1 VIGAMLYRVKGVAA
15 TGSVVTLDVQARD
28 ETDAHE
34 QARTR
39 GVSVIAVNRRLTL
52 DWRVRSGR
60 SRFPL
65 LLFSQELLA
74 LLQSGISLLEAIQ
87 TLAEK
92 EQRAEVRKILGVL
105 MERLREG
112 HALSAA
118 MQDGE
123 VFPPLYVA
131 LMRASE
137 RTGDLPEALIRYIAY
152 QSQIDVL
159 RKKLA
164 AAAIYPAVLIA
175 VGLLVTLFLLGY
187 VVPRFSEIYA
197 GMGNDLPW
205 LSRMLMH
212 WGNFVAQHGM
222 AAGAFAAG
230 VLAFGAHRLAQ
241 PQTWQ
246 AVGKQLWR
254 LPGVGER
261 VRIFQ
266 LARFYRTLGMLQR
279 GGIAIVPAL
288 GMVTGVLPA
297 ALRPSLELASGLVR
311 EGKPLSEAMERAG
324 LTTSV
329 ALRMLRVGERSGRIG
344 DMMERIAAFYDE
356 EMARWVEWFTR
367 LFEPLLMTVIGVLIG
382 GIVLLLYL
390 PIFELAGNIQ

>member
-1 VIGAMLYRVKGVAA
+1 MILYRVRGV
-15 TGSVVTLDVQARD
+15 GHDGVVVGLDVHAQD
-28 ETDAHE
+28 KSDAQE
-34 QARTR
+34 QAQSLGLAVLTVQREPTWRYRIRSRR
-39 GVSVIAVNRRLTL
+39 G
-52 DWRVRSGR
+52 
-60 SRFPL
+60 RFPL

-74 LLQSGISLLEAIQ
+74 LLQSGISLMEAIQ

-92 EQRAEVRKILGVL
+92 EQRAEVRNILGRL
-105 MERLREG
+105 MARLREG

-118 MQDGE
+118 MQQDDAA
-123 VFPPLYVA
+123 FPALYVA
-131 LMRASE
+131 LIRASE
-137 RTGDLPEALIRYIAY
+137 RTGDLTEALSRYIAY

-159 RKKLA
+159 RKKLIA
-164 AAAIYPAVLIA
+164 ASIYPAVLIG

-187 VVPRFSEIYA
+187 VVPRFSQIYD

-212 WGNFVAQHGM
+212 WGGFIAQHGAM
-222 AAGAFAAG
+222 AG
-230 VLAFGAHRLAQ
+230 VAAVALLALAARQLVQ
-241 PQTWQ
+241 PRTLQSI
-246 AVGKQLWR
+246 GRQLWR
-254 LPGVGER
+254 VPGVGAR
-261 VRIFQ
+261 VRIYQ
-266 LARFYRTLGMLQR
+266 LARFYRTLGMLLR

-288 GMVTGVLPA
+288 GMVTGLLPA
-297 ALRPSLELASGLVR
+297 TLRPALEFATGLIR
-311 EGKPLSEAMERAG
+311 EGRSLSEAMEHAG

-329 ALRMLRVGERSGRIG
+329 ALRMLRVGERSGRMG
-344 DMMERIAAFYDE
+344 EMMERIAAFYDE

>member
-1 VIGAMLYRVKGVAA
+1 MIRYRVKGVASS
-15 TGSVVTLDVQARD
+15 GSVVTLELNARD
-28 ETDAHE
+28 DSDAQE

-39 GVSVIAVNRRLTL
+39 GVAVLALDRCLTWKPRMRSRRN
-52 DWRVRSGR
+52 
-60 SRFPL
+60 RFPL

-74 LLQSGISLLEAIQ
+74 LLQSGISLIEAIQ

-92 EQRAEVRKILGVL
+92 EQRAEVRHILGGL

-112 HALSAA
+112 QPLSGA
-118 MQDGE
+118 MEQGGA
-123 VFPPLYVA
+123 FPPLYVA
-131 LMRASE
+131 LVRASE
-137 RTGDLPEALIRYIAY
+137 RTGDLAEALARYIAY
-152 QSQIDVL
+152 QSQVDVL
-159 RKKLA
+159 RKKLS

-175 VGLLVTLFLLGY
+175 VGVLVTLFLLGY

-197 GMGNDLPW
+197 GMGSDLPW

-212 WGNFVAQHGM
+212 WGGFVAQHGAL
-222 AAGAFAAG
+222 AAAVACAT
-230 VLAFGAHRLAQ
+230 LAFGAHRAMQ

-246 AVGKQLWR
+246 AVGRQLWR
-254 LPGVGER
+254 IPAIGER

-288 GMVTGVLPA
+288 AMVAGLLPA
-297 ALRPSLELASGLVR
+297 SLRPSLELATSLVR

-329 ALRMLRVGERSGRIG
+329 ALRMLRVGERSGRMG
-344 DMMERIAAFYDE
+344 EMMERIAAFYDE

>member
-1 VIGAMLYRVKGVAA
+1 M
-15 TGSVVTLDVQARD
+15 
-28 ETDAHE
+28 
-34 QARTR
+34 
-39 GVSVIAVNRRLTL
+39 
-52 DWRVRSGR
+52 
-60 SRFPL
+60 
-65 LLFSQELLA
+65 
-74 LLQSGISLLEAIQ
+74 SLMEAIQ

-92 EQRAEVRKILGVL
+92 EQRAEVRKILGGL
-105 MERLREG
+105 IERLREG
-112 HALSAA
+112 QALSVA
-118 MQDGE
+118 MEQNSI
-123 VFPPLYVA
+123 FPPLYVA
-131 LMRASE
+131 LVRASE
-137 RTGDLPEALIRYIAY
+137 RTGDLAEALGRYIAY

-175 VGLLVTLFLLGY
+175 VGILVTLFLLGY

-205 LSRMLMH
+205 LSRLLMH
-212 WGNFVAQHGM
+212 WGDFVARHG
-222 AAGAFAAG
+222 GAAG
-230 VLAFGAHRLAQ
+230 VTAVATLAFAGHWLMQ

-246 AVGKQLWR
+246 ALGRRLWR

-261 VRIFQ
+261 LRIFQ

-288 GMVTGVLPA
+288 GMVTGLLPA
-297 ALRPSLELASGLVR
+297 ALRPSLEFASGLVR

-329 ALRMLRVGERSGRIG
+329 ALRMLRVGERSGRMG
-344 DMMERIAAFYDE
+344 EMMERIAAFYDE